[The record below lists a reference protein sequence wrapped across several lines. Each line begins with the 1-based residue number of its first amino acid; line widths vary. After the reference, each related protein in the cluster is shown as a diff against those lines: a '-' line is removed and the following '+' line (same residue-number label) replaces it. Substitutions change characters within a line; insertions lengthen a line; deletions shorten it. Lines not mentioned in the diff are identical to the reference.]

1 LNKPSPKEEIPSRQ
15 QRANEELP
23 SRGDREDEQSPRK
36 PNSNEAGRRL
46 NEEKKGQSRDQS
58 GDLNPNRKKLP
69 EESERKKVEP
79 SVPQ

>member
-1 LNKPSPKEEIPSRQ
+1 M

-23 SRGDREDEQSPRK
+23 SRGNREDEQSPRK
-36 PNSNEAGRRL
+36 PNSNEAAREL
-46 NEEKKGQSRDQS
+46 NDQQKGQSRDQV